1 LQILERENKPPKNNN
16 HAKSLKKR
24 VRKRPTK
31 FSMQI
36 LGREKVQERTQKKNQ
51 LQWSGGRGLSQSDWS
66 ALLWSGQ
73 VSQGERG
80 LLIS

>member
-36 LGREKVQERTQKKNQ
+36 LWKRKSLRENPKEPATVVRRARTQ
-51 LQWSGGRGLSQSDWS
+51 S
-66 ALLWSGQ
+66 
-73 VSQGERG
+73 V
-80 LLIS
+80 